1 MQVFVTFGHNVVQV
15 RKTCDFRPVRRR
27 CGFRFTVGWWRM
39 ARNKHADGKSDHR
52 SPDRP
57 KKGKKHAAKAK
68 KAERT
73 DVVEQMTA
81 PQDSTGKALSLPP
94 GPVTLTSIDTAGTP
108 VGPKDKHEAAALMA
122 ALAPELA
129 ELQERLVAESIRGG
143 RRRILLVLQ
152 GMDTSGKDGVV
163 KHVLGLV
170 NPAGV
175 HLTSFKKPT
184 AQELAHDFL
193 WRISN
198 QVPLAGQIGVFNRS
212 QYEDVLVVRVHD
224 LVPKEVWSKRYA
236 QINAFERKL
245 VREGTVVIKC
255 FLHISK
261 DTQRER
267 LAARLDDPTK
277 YWKYNPG
284 DLAERAF
291 WASYQEAYAE
301 ALRRCNTVSAPWFVV
316 PSDRKWYRNWAIASL
331 LLETLRELDPQYP
344 PADFD
349 VATEKKL
356 LAES

>member
-1 MQVFVTFGHNVVQV
+1 MARDKHSD
-15 RKTCDFRPVRRR
+15 RKADKKSKPDGPDPIRRR
-27 CGFRFTVGWWRM
+27 NS
-39 ARNKHADGKSDHR
+39 AQKSAKATA
-52 SPDRP
+52 
-57 KKGKKHAAKAK
+57 KKGRGRQPVG
-68 KAERT
+68 RT
-73 DVVEQMTA
+73 DVVEHMTV
-81 PQDSTGKALSLPP
+81 PQDSTGKALSLPS
-94 GPVTLTSIDTAGTP
+94 GTVDLTAIKTGGTP
-108 VGPKDKHEAAALMA
+108 VGPRNKREAAAMMA
-122 ALAPELA
+122 ELAPELA
-129 ELQERLVAESIRGG
+129 GLQERLVAESIRGG
-143 RRRILLVLQ
+143 RRRILLILQ

-184 AQELAHDFL
+184 AVERGHDFL
-193 WRISN
+193 WRIHN

-245 VREGTVVIKC
+245 VREGTVIVKC

-284 DLAERAF
+284 DLVERAF
-291 WASYQEAYAE
+291 WVSYQEAYAD
-301 ALRRCNTVSAPWFVV
+301 ALRRCNTVGAPWFVI

-331 LLETLRELDPQYP
+331 LLEALRELDPQYP

-349 VATEKKL
+349 IDTERRL

>member
-1 MQVFVTFGHNVVQV
+1 MAS
-15 RKTCDFRPVRRR
+15 RKSTEKKSGPKRNSARSTSANKRR
-27 CGFRFTVGWWRM
+27 
-39 ARNKHADGKSDHR
+39 A
-52 SPDRP
+52 P
-57 KKGKKHAAKAK
+57 GKKSARHAHLHL
-68 KAERT
+68 E
-73 DVVEQMTA
+73 VVEKVTA
-81 PQDSTGKALSLPP
+81 DQDSTAKALLLPD
-94 GPVTLTSIDTAGTP
+94 GLVDLRSIDSGGTP
-108 VGPKDKHEAAALMA
+108 IGPKDKSEAKAAMVEIGAELAAL
-122 ALAPELA
+122 
-129 ELQERLVAESIRGG
+129 QEKLVAQAIRGG
-143 RRRILLVLQ
+143 RRRILLILQ

-184 AQELAHDFL
+184 PEELTHDFL
-193 WRISN
+193 WRIAS

-224 LVPKEVWSKRYA
+224 LVPKEEWSRRYA
-236 QINAFERKL
+236 KINDFERRL
-245 VREGTVVIKC
+245 VRQGTVVVKC

-267 LAARLDDPTK
+267 LLARLDDPTK

-284 DLAERAF
+284 DVDEREY
-291 WASYQEAYAE
+291 WADYQEAYAE
-301 ALRRCNTVSAPWFVV
+301 ALRRCNTVGAPWFVV

-331 LLETLRELDPQYP
+331 LLETLRKLDPQYP

-349 VATEKKL
+349 IEHERQR

>member
-1 MQVFVTFGHNVVQV
+1 
-15 RKTCDFRPVRRR
+15 
-27 CGFRFTVGWWRM
+27 M
-39 ARNKHADGKSDHR
+39 AS
-52 SPDRP
+52 
-57 KKGKKHAAKAK
+57 KKHSDSKSARHKGRRDRSGARPPAV
-68 KAERT
+68 ERP
-73 DVVEQMTA
+73 DVVEQVTA
-81 PQDSTGKALSLPP
+81 RQHSAGKALSLPP
-94 GPVTLTSIDTAGTP
+94 GPVDLTLIDTAGTP
-108 VGPKDKHEAAALMA
+108 VGPKNKREAAELMA

-143 RRRILLVLQ
+143 RRKILLVLQ

-184 AQELAHDFL
+184 ADELAHDFL
-193 WRISN
+193 WRIGN
-198 QVPLAGQIGVFNRS
+198 QVPLGGQIGVFNRS

-224 LVPKEVWSKRYA
+224 LVPKTVWFKRYA

-245 VREGTVVIKC
+245 VRDGTVVIKC

-291 WASYQEAYAE
+291 WSAYQEAYAE

-316 PSDRKWYRNWAIASL
+316 PSDRKWYRNWAIANL
-331 LLETLRELDPQYP
+331 LLEALRELDPQYP

-349 VATEKKL
+349 VATEKKR

>member
-1 MQVFVTFGHNVVQV
+1 
-15 RKTCDFRPVRRR
+15 
-27 CGFRFTVGWWRM
+27 M
-39 ARNKHADGKSDHR
+39 ASGKA
-52 SPDRP
+52 P
-57 KKGKKHAAKAK
+57 KKRAK
-68 KAERT
+68 KPAKTSSGKPARKRVVRQ
-73 DVVEQMTA
+73 DAVEQVTA
-81 PQDSTGKALSLPP
+81 EQDSTGKALL
-94 GPVTLTSIDTAGTP
+94 LTDGVVDLRAIDTAGKP
-108 VGPKDKHEAAALMA
+108 IGPQSKSEAKIAMTEIGM
-122 ALAPELA
+122 ELA
-129 ELQERLVAESIRGG
+129 VLQEKLVAEAIRGG
-143 RRRILLVLQ
+143 RRRVLLILQ

-175 HLTSFKKPT
+175 HLSSFKRPT
-184 AQELAHDFL
+184 AEELTHDFL
-193 WRISN
+193 WRINN

-224 LVPKEVWSKRYA
+224 LVPREEWTKRYA
-236 QINAFERKL
+236 KINEFERRL
-245 VREGTVVIKC
+245 VRSGTVVVKC

-284 DLAERAF
+284 DVEEREF
-291 WASYQEAYAE
+291 WADYQDAYAE
-301 ALRRCNTVSAPWFVV
+301 ALRRCNTVGAPWFVV

-331 LLETLRELDPQYP
+331 LLETLRKINPQYP

-349 VATEKKL
+349 IEREKQR

>member
-1 MQVFVTFGHNVVQV
+1 MASKKSTEKKSGPKSNSA
-15 RKTCDFRPVRRR
+15 RSTSANKRR
-27 CGFRFTVGWWRM
+27 
-39 ARNKHADGKSDHR
+39 A
-52 SPDRP
+52 P
-57 KKGKKHAAKAK
+57 GKKSARHAHVHL
-68 KAERT
+68 E
-73 DVVEQMTA
+73 VVEKVTA
-81 PQDSTGKALSLPP
+81 DQDSTAKALLLPD
-94 GPVTLTSIDTAGTP
+94 GLVDLRSIDSGGTP
-108 VGPKDKHEAAALMA
+108 IGPKDKSEAKAAMVEIGA
-122 ALAPELA
+122 ELA
-129 ELQERLVAESIRGG
+129 VLQEKLVAQAIRGG
-143 RRRILLVLQ
+143 RRRILLILQ

-184 AQELAHDFL
+184 PAELTHDFL
-193 WRISN
+193 WRIAS

-224 LVPKEVWSKRYA
+224 LVPKEEWSKRYA
-236 QINAFERKL
+236 KINEFERRL
-245 VREGTVVIKC
+245 VRQGTVVVKC

-267 LAARLDDPTK
+267 LLARLDDPTK

-284 DLAERAF
+284 DVDEREY
-291 WASYQEAYAE
+291 WADYQGAYAE
-301 ALRRCNTVSAPWFVV
+301 ALRRCNTVGAPWFVV

-331 LLETLRELDPQYP
+331 LLETLRKLDPQYP

-349 VATEKKL
+349 IEHERQR